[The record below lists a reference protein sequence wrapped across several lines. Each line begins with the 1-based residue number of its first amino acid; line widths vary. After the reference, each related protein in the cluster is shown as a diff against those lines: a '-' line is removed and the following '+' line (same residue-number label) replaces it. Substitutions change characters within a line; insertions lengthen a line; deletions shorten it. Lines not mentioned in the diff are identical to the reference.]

1 MPRGGRSKS
10 GSMSLHGAASPG
22 TAREAA
28 ALQARVRRLELV
40 ARKNAATLRPGDY
53 LTAILGHGMVFHE
66 ARRYVAGEP
75 ARLIDWNI
83 TARVGEPYVRVH
95 QEERQREVMLAL
107 DVSPSMHGG
116 FQDKTKLELA
126 VELAATLAVS
136 AVDAGDRL
144 GWVTFA
150 DRVLEE
156 ARPGGGRGHLFRALR
171 ALLDAAAPWDRPV
184 AVSDP
189 RQAIHALEG
198 QRRTGRRVVFL
209 ISDFVDHDVPD
220 DLRYLRARDDVA
232 LLHVYDPLELPDG
245 SPRHAVAG
253 FAGGGRSAAAP
264 RWPAAA
270 PEGGRRGRFA
280 PAGGTL
286 SLAAAEGE
294 LARQAARHRVGV
306 ASFSTAAPVAA
317 SLARYLHSRRG
328 RR

>member
-1 MPRGGRSKS
+1 MPRSASVRSS
-10 GSMSLHGAASPG
+10 AAERSS
-22 TAREAA
+22 TAE
-28 ALQARVRRLELV
+28 LQARVRRLELV
-40 ARKNAATLRPGDY
+40 ARRNAATLRSGDY
-53 LTAILGHGMVFHE
+53 VTAILGHGLVFHE

-83 TARVGEPYVRVH
+83 TARVGEPYVRVY
-95 QEERQREVMLAL
+95 QEERQREVVLAL

-150 DRVLEE
+150 DRVLE
-156 ARPGGGRGHLFRALR
+156 AAPPGGGRGHLFRALR
-171 ALLDAAAPWDRPV
+171 ALLDATVPWDRPV
-184 AVSDP
+184 PLSDP

-198 QRRTGRRVVFL
+198 QRRGGRRVVFL

-245 SPRHAVAG
+245 SP
-253 FAGGGRSAAAP
+253 GRAAAVPSGADP

-280 PAGGTL
+280 PA
-286 SLAAAEGE
+286 SAPDLASVEAD
-294 LARQAARHRVGV
+294 LARQAARHGVGV

-317 SLARYLHSRRG
+317 SLTRYLHSRRG